1 MAKLTLVESRIL
13 EHLEDLLEDLQIEHA
28 GSAPDLTP
36 LEETL
41 SAITRELQVAQ
52 RQKARLHDLLELGEY
67 DLPTYRERMK
77 VVMEKITALEGHQNV
92 AQQRLR
98 EAKAYDP
105 SLQAKRIEAVLD
117 AYQAGDAAQRNALLH
132 SVIEVIYYRKEKK
145 TKPADFELDF
155 VMKSN

>member
-1 MAKLTLVESRIL
+1 
-13 EHLEDLLEDLQIEHA
+13 
-28 GSAPDLTP
+28 
-36 LEETL
+36 
-41 SAITRELQVAQ
+41 
-52 RQKARLHDLLELGEY
+52 
-67 DLPTYRERMK
+67 
-77 VVMEKITALEGHQNV
+77 MEKITALEGHQNV